1 MSAVAASFRSAC
13 LGEIMFNTQSRF
25 KATKSI
31 AFVGLLAASSV
42 VNALAIRSGF
52 DGETAP
58 RNDDRFVSGV
68 TAGFDLNFFGTTYNS
83 FFLNTNG
90 NITFDGGL
98 STFTPFDLQATNQVI
113 IAPFFA
119 DVDTRAG
126 TPITYGTGSVDG
138 RDAFGI
144 NWVDVGYF
152 SSRDDL
158 LNSFQLVLIDRSDTG
173 AANFDFEFNFD
184 NVEWETGS
192 ASSGTNGLGGS
203 SARVGYS
210 NGTNTNFELAG
221 SAINGALL
229 NNGPNALIANSLNSS
244 ELGRYRFTVRNGAV
258 VTPPVMPPV
267 MPPVTPPVTPP
278 VGVPGPESLGLML
291 MGLGL
296 LARTRARRK

>member
-1 MSAVAASFRSAC
+1 
-13 LGEIMFNTQSRF
+13 MFNTQSRF

-52 DGETAP
+52 DSTTAP
-58 RNDDRFVSGV
+58 TNDDGSVNNV
-68 TAGFDLNFFGTTYNS
+68 TAGFDLNFFGTTYDNFS
-83 FFLNTNG
+83 LNTNG
-90 NITFDGGL
+90 NITFDNSL
-98 STFTPFDLQATNQVI
+98 STFTPFDLQATSRVI

-119 DVDTRAG
+119 DVDTRVAS
-126 TPITYGTGSVDG
+126 PITYGTGSVDG

-144 NWVDVGYF
+144 NWVDVGF
-152 SSRDDL
+152 FNRNATPT
-158 LNSFQLVLIDRSDTG
+158 NSFQLVLVDRSDTG

-184 NVEWETGS
+184 NVEWETGE
-192 ASSGTNGLGGS
+192 ASNGNSQGLGGS

-210 NGTNTNFELAG
+210 NGTSTNFELAG

-229 NNGPNALIANSLNSS
+229 NGGPNALISNSLNSS
-244 ELGRYRFTVRNGAV
+244 ELGRYRFTVRNGV
-258 VTPPVMPPV
+258 VVVPPVVPPV
-267 MPPVTPPVTPP
+267 NPPVTPP